1 MTKPRDTPK
10 SGRLRRRS
18 SGPSGLKSLPA
29 RDNPL
34 RQSVSSSSTTT
45 RIVPSAETQF
55 FGSTAFPAIIT
66 DDQNVVGRY
75 LGQLSAQGIPSN
87 EERLRHQDKYT
98 DKQISEGTRV
108 LNLLFEFPGFADSI
122 HKYLELS
129 YTCMVPHPFIKACID
144 SIQDTMQK
152 SRGNRLRQ
160 LVVTLFANTAMP
172 LDAFTT
178 VPAKDYHT
186 LFTGPNIRWEIIGFV
201 LSILG
206 VSLKYDVNKR
216 SKPSSTSQSGQKP
229 DFIHRLAEGV
239 DHCTAICNSYSCV
252 NPQALWLLY
261 GNTCLKNLVYGDM
274 SFQLWRCMGDVS
286 SMFFALGL
294 HQEDSGLEAIYPF
307 YQVELRRRYASQI
320 YSMDKTISTFLGRPP
335 RISGSYCAN
344 TMPADIDDEVLLL
357 DGDELEEALRN
368 LDANGWNTDR
378 QFRGATWRRIKLI
391 ISQFREEILGLCLGT
406 RFSIGSEVLAKDILA
421 RQEIV
426 WDQIPHELKYD
437 EITGSQHIPPPQRY
451 VVMTTYMDQKYTCF
465 LLHRKLL
472 NETEWTREPLYRISR
487 SLLNTVLQVVSLSD
501 QVSNMQRDISWPM
514 LYYGL
519 PGASILAVDLLKH
532 IHPSFNTPNPQI
544 NVIPRAEVIQNLAVF
559 VSNLQR
565 SINRR
570 EVNRESCRRAH
581 GILSRILDEIIDPTH
596 GETAISET
604 VVQQMPTNTPFSFAS
619 AVDNDLN
626 IDNFFSQIGNWDL
639 ALDTS
644 SIVL

>member
-10 SGRLRRRS
+10 SGRLKRRPLGS
-18 SGPSGLKSLPA
+18 PGLRSLPA

-34 RQSVSSSSTTT
+34 RQSTSSSSTTRT
-45 RIVPSAETQF
+45 VPSAETQF

-129 YTCMVPHPFIKACID
+129 YTCMVPHPFIRACVD
-144 SIQDTMQK
+144 SIQVTMQK
-152 SRGNRLRQ
+152 SRGTRLRQ

-172 LDAFTT
+172 LDAFAT

-201 LSILG
+201 LAILG

-216 SKPSSTSQSGQKP
+216 SKPSSTSPSGQKP

-239 DHCTAICNSYSCV
+239 DYCAAICNSYSCV
-252 NPQALWLLY
+252 SPQALWLLY
-261 GNTCLKNLVYGDM
+261 GNACLKNLVYGDM

-294 HQEDSGLEAIYPF
+294 HQDDSGLEATYPF

-357 DGDELEEALRN
+357 DGDELDEALRN
-368 LDANGWNTDR
+368 VDANGWNMDR

-406 RFSIGSEVLAKDILA
+406 RFSIGSEALARDILA
-421 RQEIV
+421 RQEAV
-426 WDQIPHELKYD
+426 WDRIPHELKYD

-472 NETEWTREPLYRISR
+472 NETAWTREPLYRISR

-532 IHPSFNTPNPQI
+532 IHPSFNAPNPHI

-570 EVNRESCRRAH
+570 EVNCESCRRAH

-596 GETAISET
+596 GEPAISET
-604 VVQQMPTNTPFSFAS
+604 VVQQMPNSTPFSLAS
-619 AVDNDLN
+619 GIDNDLN
-626 IDNFFSQIGNWDL
+626 VDNFFSQIGNWDL

-644 SIVL
+644 AIVL